1 MALPAYPNYG
11 NLAQQQGLLNQQAAN
26 RTTRINRPNQ
36 TNPFGSLNWS
46 EGADGQWTQNAS
58 LNPADQSLLDQSR
71 QARGGL
77 MGQVTSNALGG
88 FNPTLS
94 NFGSVDPS
102 AADYSSIPEV
112 QRAMMGSLQPGLDR
126 MRDRDETRMATQG
139 LTMGSRAYRSGQED
153 IAFRENDAE
162 RKALL
167 AGVDVSKDLFGRK
180 VDLANLN
187 NQTRSQQMAEALR
200 RRQLPIQEMQALQG
214 VEPQMPNF
222 ENFQSGSGGGAP
234 DMYGAAQDEF
244 AAQRDQYNADQARRR
259 SRRQGIGSLAG
270 TVIGG
275 AGGFMLGGPAGAMAG
290 AQIGSRVGGSL

>member
-46 EGADGQWTQNAS
+46 EGADGQWAQTAS
-58 LNPADQSLLDQSR
+58 LNPADQGILDQSR

-77 MGQVTSNALGG
+77 MGQVNSNVMGG

-94 NFGSVDPS
+94 NFGSVDAS

-112 QRAMMGSLQPGLDR
+112 QRAIMGGLQPGLDR
-126 MRDRDETRMATQG
+126 MRDRDETRLATQG
-139 LTMGSRAYRSGQED
+139 LPMGSRAYRSAQED
-153 IAFRENDAE
+153 ISFRENDAE

-214 VEPQMPNF
+214 AEPQMPNF

-244 AAQRDQYNADQARRR
+244 AAQTAQYNADQAQRQSRRR
-259 SRRQGIGSLAG
+259 GLGGLLG
-270 TVIGG
+270 TVAG
-275 AGGFMLGGPAGAMAG
+275 AGLGAMAGNPMLG